1 MKELLPA
8 PPYICPMKRTGI
20 VVMIVL
26 LLVTESLM
34 AQCPM
39 CRMSL
44 ESNLEDGGTMGRT
57 INAGILYMLGMPYL
71 LVGLLGYIWYKN
83 RKKMEAGQE
92 EQTNL
97 N

>member
-1 MKELLPA
+1 MKPVRIAGILLF
-8 PPYICPMKRTGI
+8 
-20 VVMIVL
+20 L
-26 LLVTESLM
+26 LSVGFIS

-44 ESNLEDGGTMGRT
+44 ESNLQNGGTMGRT

-71 LVGLLGYIWYKN
+71 LVGCLGYIWYKN
-83 RKKMEAGQE
+83 KKKMERLE
-92 EQTNL
+92 EEAKAQL

>member
-1 MKELLPA
+1 MKW
-8 PPYICPMKRTGI
+8 TGVLVI
-20 VVMIVL
+20 FVL
-26 LLVTESLM
+26 LLVTESLL

-92 EQTNL
+92 DQANL

>member
-1 MKELLPA
+1 MKPVRIACILLF
-8 PPYICPMKRTGI
+8 
-20 VVMIVL
+20 L
-26 LLVTESLM
+26 LSVGFIS

-44 ESNLEDGGTMGRT
+44 ESNLQNGGTMGRT

-71 LVGLLGYIWYKN
+71 LVGCLGYIWYKN
-83 RKKMEAGQE
+83 KKKMERLE
-92 EQTNL
+92 EEAKAQL